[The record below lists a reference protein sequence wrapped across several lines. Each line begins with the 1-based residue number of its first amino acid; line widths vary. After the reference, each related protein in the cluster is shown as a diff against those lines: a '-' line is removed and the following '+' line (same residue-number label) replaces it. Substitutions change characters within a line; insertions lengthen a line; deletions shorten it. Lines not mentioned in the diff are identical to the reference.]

1 MITMKWTDSG
11 SAGMLKTFFNEQN
24 RTSLVLDELLVEMG
38 LEAISFL
45 GAGATGCVFEV
56 YEGLRPPRRKQALK
70 VVVGKKNI
78 ASLQKEYL
86 VNKTI
91 FAKKSDVAVV
101 KATAFKVCS
110 GESGAGMLMEESGT
124 GALRKMSC
132 KGGWRINIR
141 LALDALASVHSTA
154 YHHGDARI
162 ANLLICT
169 DAYKWCDLQY
179 AFCHESEEL
188 KRSSF
193 CGDITTLITSI
204 GKEVL
209 VDSKEF
215 QEALDKYVKGQDP
228 TVLLNILCKDGKFD
242 HKYQIAEVSNEVDG
256 GQDQASENAVSQLKQ
271 WRGGRAPCC
280 FRNVFSIF
288 LCCGR
293 NVPYFTRSSE
303 HRSSLLSDYGWR
315 STRPMALLVR

>member
-1 MITMKWTDSG
+1 MNRDNKAFGELIVHVEDLHANIRAHTATDNLAVIKCALASREGIWLVTFTGTTPVNMITMKWTDSG
-11 SAGMLKTFFNEQN
+11 SAGVLKTFFNEQN

-162 ANLLICT
+162 QIC
-169 DAYKWCDLQY
+169 
-179 AFCHESEEL
+179 
-188 KRSSF
+188 
-193 CGDITTLITSI
+193 
-204 GKEVL
+204 
-209 VDSKEF
+209 
-215 QEALDKYVKGQDP
+215 
-228 TVLLNILCKDGKFD
+228 
-242 HKYQIAEVSNEVDG
+242 
-256 GQDQASENAVSQLKQ
+256 
-271 WRGGRAPCC
+271 
-280 FRNVFSIF
+280 
-288 LCCGR
+288 
-293 NVPYFTRSSE
+293 
-303 HRSSLLSDYGWR
+303 
-315 STRPMALLVR
+315 